1 MSDESP
7 KQFLEELKQSI
18 FRRRIGQIA
27 LAIVL
32 AEAIIRYLNALTWY
46 VVIPVISNGLKGHTE
61 SVLFPGQRTFPWD
74 RLAGSTLEIIV
85 AILFVFYANR
95 WMYGLNRPRKV
106 DEMDAEQSPEPLT
119 ANPAEAGLS
128 LDK

>member
-7 KQFLEELKQSI
+7 KKLLEELKHSI

-32 AEAIIRYLNALTWY
+32 AEASIRYLNALIWY
-46 VVIPVISNGLKGHTE
+46 LVIPVLSNGLKGHTE
-61 SVLFPGQRTFPWD
+61 SVLFGSERTFPWD
-74 RLAGSTLEIIV
+74 RLAGSTLEIIA

-95 WMYGLNRPRKV
+95 WMYGLNRPRKIEEIEGNDSSESTIV
-106 DEMDAEQSPEPLT
+106 PQTESALSAE
-119 ANPAEAGLS
+119 
-128 LDK
+128 K

>member
-32 AEAIIRYLNALTWY
+32 AEAIIRYLNALTWN
-46 VVIPVISNGLKGHTE
+46 VVSPIISNGLKGHTE

-74 RLAGSTLEIIV
+74 RLAGSTLV
-85 AILFVFYANR
+85 SSSLSSLSFTPTAGCMVSTGPAKLMR
-95 WMYGLNRPRKV
+95 WMPS
-106 DEMDAEQSPEPLT
+106 SPQ
-119 ANPAEAGLS
+119 NP
-128 LDK
+128 